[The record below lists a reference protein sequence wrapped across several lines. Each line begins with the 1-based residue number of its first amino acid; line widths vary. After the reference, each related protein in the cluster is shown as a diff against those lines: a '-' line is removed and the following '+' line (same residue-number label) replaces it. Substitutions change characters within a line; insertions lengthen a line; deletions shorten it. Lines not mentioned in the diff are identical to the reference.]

1 MRSKRNIVK
10 YCQEIGRML
19 TVLEKLKS
27 ESPVYTQNF
36 SEMSSVAEEAATGP
50 ICLID

>member
-1 MRSKRNIVK
+1 MRSKRSIVK
-10 YCQEIGRML
+10 YCQEVDRML

-27 ESPVYTQNF
+27 KPPVYTQNF
-36 SEMSSVAEEAATGP
+36 SEMSSVAEEAATGS